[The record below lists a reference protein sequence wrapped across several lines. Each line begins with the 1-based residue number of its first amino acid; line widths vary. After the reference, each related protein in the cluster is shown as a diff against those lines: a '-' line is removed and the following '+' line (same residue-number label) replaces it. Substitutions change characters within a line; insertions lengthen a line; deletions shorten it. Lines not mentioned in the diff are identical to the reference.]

1 MIDTTALRLAPG
13 DLLDGKYRI
22 DSLLGEGG
30 MGAVYRATHLGTTRT
45 VAIKV
50 IQPRFSSR
58 PEFVA
63 RFRREAEA
71 AGRLRHPNVVDVTD
85 FGVTAIPGGRVAYLV
100 MEFLDGCTLGDVLAE
115 EDRLPVSWVVD
126 ILEQVCSA
134 LDDAHQQGMVH
145 RDLKPDNIWLE
156 PNRRGGYTVKVLD
169 FGLVKLDVPSS
180 AATRASGVVTSDQP
194 VSPPQ
199 PQPPFARH
207 SVGAERRTPTPASA
221 VLDAPSDVRPVD
233 ADVTTAVEADGTRL
247 PDAHGP
253 DSRALT
259 QIGSTLGTP
268 FYMSP
273 EQCRGDSVDARSD
286 VYSLAVI
293 AYRMLA
299 GAPPFTGSGHEV
311 MALHRSGEPRPLR
324 ELNPRVPHRVA
335 ELVMEALAKD
345 PAARPKTAG
354 GFAAALTAAAEN
366 SSALLR
372 QAASLYSERF
382 PVFLRVSCVA
392 YLPLIVTVGL
402 LALADS
408 TQRFPYAVGVVLVL
422 TMMAANLGAYFVVSA
437 AVVPLV
443 VQAIVAPLQAVR
455 ARAAW
460 TVVRRRWRPFAL
472 ATTLVVTGTLLGS
485 LFLIVPGLLFAL
497 AHVLYAPVIVMESLP
512 VGATLRRARDLA
524 RRARRTVLI
533 ISALQFALPILVWV
547 ASFEVDV
554 MLELD
559 EHWQPQQFGF
569 GFATSGEVVVYQ
581 LINVVITPLTG
592 IMTAL
597 LYLKTRHAGGES
609 LRDAAERLAGVDVPR
624 SRWQTRMRGS
634 RARTH
639 RDPATTLPT
648 APEIT
653 RATDD

>member
-1 MIDTTALRLAPG
+1 
-13 DLLDGKYRI
+13 
-22 DSLLGEGG
+22 

-50 IQPRFSSR
+50 IQPRFSNR
-58 PEFVA
+58 PEFLA

-85 FGVTAIPGGRVAYLV
+85 FGVTQISGGRVAYLV
-100 MEFLDGCTLGDVLAE
+100 MEFLDGCTLGDVLADE
-115 EDRLPVSWVVD
+115 QRLPVSWVVD

-134 LDDAHQQGMVH
+134 LDEAHQQGMVH

-169 FGLVKLDVPSS
+169 FGLVKLDVPPSETAPARPQTQRPS
-180 AATRASGVVTSDQP
+180 ALHR
-194 VSPPQ
+194 
-199 PQPPFARH
+199 
-207 SVGAERRTPTPASA
+207 VGAEHRTPTPASA
-221 VLDAPSDVRPVD
+221 VLDDPTYVTPVD
-233 ADVTTAVEADGTRL
+233 ADVTRAIEADATRL
-247 PDAHGP
+247 PDAV
-253 DSRALT
+253 DRSDARALA
-259 QIGSTLGTP
+259 QVGSAMGTP

-273 EQCRGDSVDARSD
+273 EQCRGEPVDARSD
-286 VYSLAVI
+286 VYSLGVI

-299 GAPPFTGSGHEV
+299 GAPPFTGPGHEV

-324 ELNPRVPHRVA
+324 DLNPPVPHRVA
-335 ELVMEALAKD
+335 ELVMKALAKD

-366 SSALLR
+366 SGALLR

-392 YLPLIVTVGL
+392 YLPLIAIIGL

-408 TQRFPYAVGVVLVL
+408 TEWFPYLVGVALVL
-422 TMMAANLGAYFVVSA
+422 AMVAANLGAYFVASA

-443 VQAIVAPLQAVR
+443 VQAIVAPLHVVG

-472 ATTLVVTGTLLGS
+472 ATALVMTGTLLGS

-497 AHVLYAPVIVMESLP
+497 GHVLYAPVIVMESLP
-512 VGATLRRARDLA
+512 VGAALRRARQLA
-524 RRARRTVLI
+524 RRARSTVLV
-533 ISALQFALPILVWV
+533 ISALQFALPILVWI
-547 ASFEVDV
+547 ASVDLDV
-554 MLELD
+554 TFTLD
-559 EHWQPQQFGF
+559 EHWQPQSFGF
-569 GFATSGEVVVYQ
+569 GFATSGTVVLYQ

-624 SRWQTRMRGS
+624 SRWQVRMREDH
-634 RARTH
+634 ARTGS
-639 RDPATTLPT
+639 DPVSTRPT
-648 APEIT
+648 APE
-653 RATDD
+653 A

>member
-1 MIDTTALRLAPG
+1 VLDTTDLRLAPG

-50 IQPRFSSR
+50 IQPRFSNR

-85 FGVTAIPGGRVAYLV
+85 FGMTQIAGGRVAYLV
-100 MEFLDGCTLGDVLAE
+100 MEFLDGCTLADVLAE
-115 EDRLPVSWVVD
+115 EHRLPVSWVVD

-134 LDDAHQQGMVH
+134 LDEAHQQGMVH

-169 FGLVKLDVPSS
+169 FGLVKLDVPPGAPTS
-180 AATRASGVVTSDQP
+180 APARPPRPAPLHSG
-194 VSPPQ
+194 
-199 PQPPFARH
+199 A
-207 SVGAERRTPTPASA
+207 AEPRTPTPASA
-221 VLDAPSDVRPVD
+221 VLEVPTLLTPADAE
-233 ADVTTAVEADGTRL
+233 VTTFVDTDRTRL
-247 PDAHGP
+247 ADA
-253 DSRALT
+253 SRQPEALALT
-259 QIGSTLGTP
+259 QVGSTMGTP

-273 EQCRGDSVDARSD
+273 EQCRGERVDARSD
-286 VYSLAVI
+286 VYSLGVI

-299 GAPPFTGSGHEV
+299 GAPPFTGAGDEV
-311 MALHRSGEPRPLR
+311 MALHRTGVPRPLR
-324 ELNPRVPHRVA
+324 ELNPRVPRRVA
-335 ELVMEALAKD
+335 ELVMGALAKD
-345 PAARPKTAG
+345 PAARPGTAG
-354 GFAAALTAAAEN
+354 GFAAALTAADEN
-366 SSALLR
+366 SGALLR

-392 YLPLIVTVGL
+392 YLPLIATVGL
-402 LALADS
+402 LALADR
-408 TQRFPYAVGVVLVL
+408 TQWFPYWFGVLLVFA
-422 TMMAANLGAYFVVSA
+422 MVAASLGAYFVVSA

-472 ATTLVVTGTLLGS
+472 ATALVVTGTLLGS

-512 VGATLRRARDLA
+512 VGAALLRARLLA
-524 RRARRTVLI
+524 RRARTTVLV
-533 ISALQFALPILVWV
+533 ISALQSALPILVWV
-547 ASFEVDV
+547 ASVDFNV
-554 MLELD
+554 NVTLD
-559 EHWQPQQFGF
+559 EQWQPQQFGF
-569 GFATSGEVVVYQ
+569 GFATSGAVVPYQ
-581 LINVVITPLTG
+581 LINVVVTPLTG

-624 SRWQTRMRGS
+624 SRWQRRMRLGHTGT
-634 RARTH
+634 RK
-639 RDPATTLPT
+639 DPTTSLPT
-648 APEIT
+648 APEMT
-653 RATDD
+653 RPAHD